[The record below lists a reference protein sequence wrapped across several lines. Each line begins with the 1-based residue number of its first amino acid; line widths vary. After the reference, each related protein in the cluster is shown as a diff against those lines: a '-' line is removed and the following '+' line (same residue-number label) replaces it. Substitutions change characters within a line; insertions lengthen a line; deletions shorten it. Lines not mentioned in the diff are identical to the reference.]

1 MDLKNLMATWK
12 EYQKWLKDQGI
23 NSSNIQE
30 KLPEFVENLKQDPEK
45 LQQLKG
51 ILNDKSLLCAKDEGH
66 SDIANYF
73 FMRTKTRVQMMNED
87 HQKMEE
93 LIKKEEMESGKPYE
107 EGKWDCMHEYFM
119 EEKEELEYAVQNFK
133 M

>member
-1 MDLKNLMATWK
+1 MEDKFLDGMVDASITMMKRLSEGGTLTPDELKFILLTKQMSMDG
-12 EYQKWLKDQGI
+12 LKDG
-23 NSSNIQE
+23 E
-30 KLPEFVENLKQDPEK
+30 MMLDYAK
-45 LQQLKG
+45 
-51 ILNDKSLLCAKDEGH
+51 CAKDEGH
-66 SDIANYF
+66 SDVANYF
-73 FMRTKTRVQMMNED
+73 FMRAKTRVQMMNED

-93 LIKKEEMESGKPYE
+93 LIKKEEMESGKSYE

>member
-1 MDLKNLMATWK
+1 MKYKKDVKHLTKSMMDG
-12 EYQKWLKDQGI
+12 LKDG
-23 NSSNIQE
+23 E
-30 KLPEFVENLKQDPEK
+30 MMLDYAK
-45 LQQLKG
+45 
-51 ILNDKSLLCAKDEGH
+51 CAKDEGH

-107 EGKWDCMHEYFM
+107 EGKWDCMHEYFIK
-119 EEKEELEYAVQNFK
+119 EKEGLEYAVQNFK

>member
-1 MDLKNLMATWK
+1 MSPYYFVKILENFTKNFELRIYFLTISTK
-12 EYQKWLKDQGI
+12 
-23 NSSNIQE
+23 
-30 KLPEFVENLKQDPEK
+30 
-45 LQQLKG
+45 
-51 ILNDKSLLCAKDEGH
+51 CAKDEGH
-66 SDIANYF
+66 SDVANYF
-73 FMRTKTRVQMMNED
+73 FMRAKTRVQMMNED

-93 LIKKEEMESGKPYE
+93 LIKKEEMESGKSYE

>member
-1 MDLKNLMATWK
+1 MMLDYAK
-12 EYQKWLKDQGI
+12 
-23 NSSNIQE
+23 
-30 KLPEFVENLKQDPEK
+30 
-45 LQQLKG
+45 
-51 ILNDKSLLCAKDEGH
+51 CAKDEGH
-66 SDIANYF
+66 SDVANYF
-73 FMRTKTRVQMMNED
+73 FMRAKTRVQMMNED

-93 LIKKEEMESGKPYE
+93 LIKKEEMESGKSYE

>member
-1 MDLKNLMATWK
+1 MEDKFLDGMVNTSISMMKRLSEGGTLTPDELKFILLT
-12 EYQKWLKDQGI
+12 
-23 NSSNIQE
+23 
-30 KLPEFVENLKQDPEK
+30 KQM
-45 LQQLKG
+45 
-51 ILNDKSLLCAKDEGH
+51 SGH

-107 EGKWDCMHEYFM
+107 EGKWDCMHEYFIK
-119 EEKEELEYAVQNFK
+119 EKEGLEYAVQNFK

>member
-1 MDLKNLMATWK
+1 MDLKNLMSTWK
-12 EYQKWLKDQGI
+12 EYQKWLKDG
-23 NSSNIQE
+23 E
-30 KLPEFVENLKQDPEK
+30 MMLDYAK
-45 LQQLKG
+45 
-51 ILNDKSLLCAKDEGH
+51 CAKDEGH
-66 SDIANYF
+66 SDVANYF
-73 FMRTKTRVQMMNED
+73 FMRAKTRVQMMNED

-93 LIKKEEMESGKPYE
+93 LIKKEEMESGKSYE

>member
-1 MDLKNLMATWK
+1 MKYKKDIKHLAKSMMDG
-12 EYQKWLKDQGI
+12 LKDG
-23 NSSNIQE
+23 E
-30 KLPEFVENLKQDPEK
+30 MMLDYAK
-45 LQQLKG
+45 
-51 ILNDKSLLCAKDEGH
+51 CAKDVGH
-66 SDIANYF
+66 SDVANYF
-73 FMRTKTRVQMMNED
+73 FMRAKTRVQMMNED

-93 LIKKEEMESGKPYE
+93 LIKKEEMESGKSYE

>member
-1 MDLKNLMATWK
+1 M
-12 EYQKWLKDQGI
+12 
-23 NSSNIQE
+23 IQ
-30 KLPEFVENLKQDPEK
+30 
-45 LQQLKG
+45 
-51 ILNDKSLLCAKDEGH
+51 
-66 SDIANYF
+66 
-73 FMRTKTRVQMMNED
+73 NED

-93 LIKKEEMESGKPYE
+93 LIKKEEMESGKSYE